1 MPLSDEARHPQT
13 RDLAAL
19 ITRDTKFAVITHPHT
34 RVYKGNLGDGGIN
47 AAVAI
52 KYILP
57 YGNDKKDW
65 ARVDVR
71 TRREIVVWM
80 RLEHENVVALLGTAI
95 EESPYLSSGNC
106 GMVSCWMVHGNLGTF
121 VTDSLPLA
129 HRLQITCGVAA
140 GLAYCTSIRAFT
152 AQDLSTDTPYLV
164 HGQDIM
170 HGDLTSTNILIDDN
184 GKARL
189 IDFGLSLIRDEFED
203 TSFIN
208 SKVGGAPRFRALEMS
223 PPADGDYQNFN
234 PVLTFKCDVYS
245 LGSVILQVLSNLE
258 PYYNIKNENSIALM
272 LALKKTPDRPGSTHL
287 TDEYWNFIQKCWD
300 APENRPSA
308 AGAHE
313 ELLRLREAVLNAV

>member
-1 MPLSDEARHPQT
+1 MPLSDEDRHPQT
-13 RDLAAL
+13 LDLTGS
-19 ITRDTKFAVITHPHT
+19 IIRDTAFAVISQPHT
-34 RVYKGNLGDGGIN
+34 RIYKGILDDGRTN
-47 AAVAI
+47 AVVAI
-52 KYILP
+52 KHIFP

-80 RLEHENVVALLGTAI
+80 RLKHENVVELLGTAI
-95 EESPYLSSGNC
+95 EESPHLSSG
-106 GMVSCWMVHGNLGTF
+106 MVSRWMVHGNLSTF
-121 VTDSLPLA
+121 VTDVLPLA

-140 GLAYCTSIRAFT
+140 GLAY
-152 AQDLSTDTPYLV
+152 L

-170 HGDLTSTNILIDDN
+170 HGDLTSTNVLIDDN

-208 SKVGGAPRFRALEMS
+208 SKVGGALRFRALEMS
-223 PPADGDYQNFN
+223 PPAEGEYQNFN

-245 LGSVILQVLSNLE
+245 LGSVILQVLSSLQ
-258 PYYNIKNENSIALM
+258 PYYNIKDDMLIALA
-272 LALKKTPDRPGSTHL
+272 LARKTKPARPDSTPL
-287 TDEYWNFIQKCWD
+287 TDAYWNFIERCWD

-313 ELLRLREAVLNAV
+313 ELMRLREAVLNAV